1 MPVLPLCQSP
11 PFFLAPSPSRGPSLG
26 LGLSLGLSLSL
37 SLSLGLVGCGGGGP
51 VAPPVTPSLVVTVGA
66 PVTEDMESTLPVSGS
81 VAAWQEMSLGVEL
94 TGIRVAEVLVEVGDK
109 VAQGQPLLRLDA
121 RTLQVQ
127 SRQAEAG
134 VAEARASLALARAN
148 SDRGATL
155 VQEGLISSSDAD
167 ELAAT
172 LIRAEAQFAGAEAD
186 QEAARLRL
194 GFATLNAPDGGVISG
209 RAVQPGQIVTAGTD
223 LLRLIRRNRLEWRA
237 EVNDSDL
244 SRVRQGTTV
253 ELLGPDGQRVV
264 GRVRA
269 VAPAVDATTRTGL
282 LYADLPEPGS
292 LRAGMFAQ
300 GQLLLGRSKVTVL
313 PREAIIFQDGFAYVF
328 VVPPGAGAG
337 STFNV
342 RQRRITVGTK
352 RGGVTALAGGLGAN
366 ERVVLRGAGFLS
378 DGDLVRAV
386 ANGNPAR

>member
-1 MPVLPLCQSP
+1 M
-11 PFFLAPSPSRGPSLG
+11 
-26 LGLSLGLSLSL
+26 
-37 SLSLGLVGCGGGGP
+37 
-51 VAPPVTPSLVVTVGA
+51 
-66 PVTEDMESTLPVSGS
+66 
-81 VAAWQEMSLGVEL
+81 
-94 TGIRVAEVLVEVGDK
+94 
-109 VAQGQPLLRLDA
+109 
-121 RTLQVQ
+121 
-127 SRQAEAG
+127 
-134 VAEARASLALARAN
+134 
-148 SDRGATL
+148 
-155 VQEGLISSSDAD
+155 
-167 ELAAT
+167 
-172 LIRAEAQFAGAEAD
+172 
-186 QEAARLRL
+186 
-194 GFATLNAPDGGVISG
+194 
-209 RAVQPGQIVTAGTD
+209 
-223 LLRLIRRNRLEWRA
+223 
-237 EVNDSDL
+237 NDSDL

-352 RGGVTALAGGLGAN
+352 RAVSPHWRGSGG
-366 ERVVLRGAGFLS
+366 
-378 DGDLVRAV
+378 
-386 ANGNPAR
+386 